1 MEKKFNLFG
10 LRGTEFIW
18 SLKKKDLTSKQL
30 YKQGNRWDNLNNKV
44 TNVLYN
50 FLTSLAVPL
59 TPTPI

>member
-1 MEKKFNLFG
+1 MV
-10 LRGTEFIW
+10 I
-18 SLKKKDLTSKQL
+18 KKKDLTSKQL